1 MIFLQVNY
9 FPNCLITV
17 RNNFVI
23 NTGIDKSLST
33 LKMISS
39 VHSLEGEF
47 FGSTRMNVF
56 GLLIMIFG
64 CKSNKD
70 FSWWWHTVSIQ
81 NWSSIISSHAVERG
95 SSQGCFLTSS
105 ATIIELGI
113 VLAQFLWGWLC
124 QMSDNLYGYLKRIS
138 RVYLVRGNIARAHI
152 YCNMGAWFWR
162 AAGK

>member
-70 FSWWWHTVSIQ
+70 FS
-81 NWSSIISSHAVERG
+81 
-95 SSQGCFLTSS
+95 
-105 ATIIELGI
+105 
-113 VLAQFLWGWLC
+113 
-124 QMSDNLYGYLKRIS
+124 
-138 RVYLVRGNIARAHI
+138 
-152 YCNMGAWFWR
+152 
-162 AAGK
+162 